1 MAKRIQIESWSATAR
16 TLHWLMAL
24 LILLQAIGGWVVE
37 EMDSSPLKVDAM
49 TAHKSLGITLLLL
62 LVIRLLWRLTHA
74 APPPPQGSK
83 WWEILAAR
91 LSHTA
96 LYLLMIA
103 VPLSGW
109 LSASTSIIPWK
120 LWWLMPWPRIASP
133 SEDLHEIA
141 EAVHEG
147 LIWALAAVLAVHVS
161 AALYHH
167 FVKRDA
173 VLRRMLRGNP

>member
-37 EMDSSPLKVDAM
+37 EMDSL
-49 TAHKSLGITLLLL
+49 
-62 LVIRLLWRLTHA
+62 
-74 APPPPQGSK
+74 
-83 WWEILAAR
+83 
-91 LSHTA
+91 
-96 LYLLMIA
+96 
-103 VPLSGW
+103 PLSGW

-133 SEDLHEIA
+133 GEDLHEIA